1 MTTRPDT
8 DRQIRAFLEDNRVD
22 LPDHVYDVV
31 RGEIEHERQRVVI
44 GPWREEHM
52 GKLAIFGVAAA
63 AIVLVAVASMR
74 LLSTG
79 SGVGVRPDAT
89 ATTIPSPTP
98 TPTLAPSAHPAMWA
112 ASPGPVAAGTYYIP
126 NPPDTN
132 LSQLTFTLP
141 AGWTSADVAAKDPGT
156 AGEVSFTTWA
166 VTDIFSDACK
176 WSESK
181 VVNVGTG
188 VDQFMTAL
196 AKQKSRTASAVTD
209 TTLAGFRGK
218 QITMTVAPTLKTA
231 TCTDGNLRYWP
242 APGPDFG
249 GGMCC
254 NQTGNID
261 VVTALDVAGKRVI
274 VIARHYPGS
283 SSASLAELQSVLDSI
298 RLQP

>member
-31 RGEIEHERQRVVI
+31 RGQIEHKRQRVVI

-52 GKLAIFGVAAA
+52 GKLAIFGIAAA
-63 AIVLVAVASMR
+63 AVVLVAVVGTR
-74 LLSTG
+74 LLPTE
-79 SGVGVRPDAT
+79 SGVGGAPIGA
-89 ATTIPSPTP
+89 ATP
-98 TPTLAPSAHPAMWA
+98 TPAATPKPAAWA

-141 AGWTSADVAAKDPGT
+141 AGWTSADIAAKDPGT
-156 AGEVSFTTWA
+156 AGEVMFTTWA
-166 VTDIFSDACK
+166 VTDIFPDACK
-176 WSESK
+176 WSEAN
-181 VVNVGTG
+181 VVNVGTS

-196 AKQKSRTASAVTD
+196 AGQKSRTASAVTD
-209 TTLAGFRGK
+209 TTLAGFPGK
-218 QITMTVAPTLKTA
+218 QITMTVAPTLKTS

-261 VVTALDVAGKRVI
+261 VVSAIDVLGKRVV

-283 SSASLAELQSVLDSI
+283 SSASLAELQSVVDSI
-298 RLQP
+298 RIQP